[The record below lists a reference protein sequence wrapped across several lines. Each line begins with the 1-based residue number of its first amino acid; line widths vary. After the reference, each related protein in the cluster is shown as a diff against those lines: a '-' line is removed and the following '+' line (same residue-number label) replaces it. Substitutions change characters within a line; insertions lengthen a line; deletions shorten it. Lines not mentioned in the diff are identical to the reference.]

1 MTNSQLCPKVNK
13 FSRTKIYLQRLDGRE
28 FRGGSDNKMRRM
40 WLGWE
45 NVVDFPSLAH
55 QWQEIEIGSTVKE
68 HALILFLFLVVKFVV
83 LKALTNIKNQV

>member
-1 MTNSQLCPKVNK
+1 MDR
-13 FSRTKIYLQRLDGRE
+13 FSRKRVYLQRLDGRE